1 MCLRTLAANRWLLAV
16 IAVLP
21 IAWLLASYFIGAPQD
36 THATGFIQYDQAY
49 YMAEARQHFDDGFQL
64 LYGLPASPDYKTP
77 RVYFHPQTLLLGALM
92 KFTGIEPG
100 WIYTAFGLVAT
111 LIFFRLAIA
120 LYEFVVGLRSIIS
133 DQTCIMVCEDID
145 VF

>member
-16 IAVLP
+16 LAVLP

-111 LIFFRLAIA
+111 LIFFRLA
-120 LYEFVVGLRSIIS
+120 LGFCS
-133 DQTCIMVCEDID
+133 T
-145 VF
+145 